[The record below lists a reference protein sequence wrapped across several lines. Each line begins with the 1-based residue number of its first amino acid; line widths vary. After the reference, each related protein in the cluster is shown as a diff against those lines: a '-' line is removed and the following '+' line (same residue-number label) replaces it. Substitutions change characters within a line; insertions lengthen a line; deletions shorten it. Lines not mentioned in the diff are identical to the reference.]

1 MYRADWI
8 TWTNNP
14 QTASHMGV
22 VWKRQIRISR
32 GILNPLVKADGINF
46 DSKSLHMLLVEV
58 EAIVNRKPMATETI
72 SDVKSDIQLSPVNV
86 LTHGI
91 ESSIST
97 SKMLSISWYLMLKA

>member
-32 GILNPLVKADGINF
+32 GILNPLVKADGIDF

>member
-14 QTASHMGV
+14 QTASHMSV

-46 DSKSLHMLLVEV
+46 DGKSLHMLLVEV